1 MKHDRAETELD
12 PNKVIERYRRAKTR
26 RSLWEGHWRECYEYA
41 LPQREGVIDPANP
54 GAKKGTRLYDATAT
68 DAVDQLAASLLSEL
82 IPPWGR
88 WFDFKPGKEAPEEQ
102 HAEMAKILERSA
114 SVLQGN
120 FDRSNF
126 AVEMHQCYLDLV
138 TVGTACLMFEEAPVG
153 EPTGFRFTAV
163 PLSEVVFEES
173 LSGRLDVTYR
183 RAELTRAQFQE
194 RFPDAPLSDADGS
207 ETAADEKIAVIEAVQ
222 PGKRGYEYIA
232 VREAADDG
240 TKESDVLRTG
250 TFRSSPFINFR
261 WVKAPGEIYGRS
273 PVMKALPDIK
283 TANKVVELVLKN
295 ASIAVTGIWQ
305 ADDDG
310 VLNPA
315 TIKLEPGTI
324 IPKAV
329 GSAGLTPLKP
339 ANDMDLSSIV
349 LEQMRARIRHALLSD
364 IIGQPDKPD
373 MTATEVIQRS
383 LEMARLLG
391 ATYGRLQAEM
401 LTPIAM
407 RAVSIL
413 QRRGEMP
420 RFEIDGRVVELEYTS
435 PLARERARREAGMVS
450 EWIRGLAALG
460 PEAMALVD
468 PLKTARY
475 TARAFGVPEDILK
488 SDEELADASAQK
500 TGLADMPALAGLAGG
515 AAMPEGDDFLTEML
529 AKLGDTMN
537 VGDLAAPPNA
547 TSPNR
552 QTPSRSINQMTGETD
567 AGA

>member
-1 MKHDRAETELD
+1 MKHDQTKTDIAPDKL
-12 PNKVIERYRRAKTR
+12 IERYRRAKAR
-26 RSLWEGHWRECYEYA
+26 RSQWEGHWRECYEYA
-41 LPQREGVIDPANP
+41 LPQRESVIDPANP
-54 GAKKGTRLYDATAT
+54 GVKKGNRLYDATAT

-82 IPPWGR
+82 TPPWGR
-88 WFDFKPGKEAPEEQ
+88 WFDFKPGKDAPEDQ
-102 HAEMAKILERSA
+102 HAEMAKILERAA

-138 TVGTACLMFEEAPVG
+138 TAGTACLMFEEAPAG
-153 EPTGFRFTAV
+153 DQSAFRFTAV

-183 RAELTRAQFQE
+183 RAELTRTQFQE
-194 RFPDAPLSDADGS
+194 RFPDAVLPDIDDGN
-207 ETAADEKIAVIEAVQ
+207 AADEKISVIEAVQ
-222 PGKRGYEYIA
+222 PGSRGYEYVA
-232 VREAADDG
+232 VREAADNGGSDA
-240 TKESDVLRTG
+240 DVLATG
-250 TFRSSPFINFR
+250 AFRSSPFINFR

-349 LEQMRARIRHALLSD
+349 LEQMRTRIRHALLSD
-364 IIGQPDKPD
+364 IIGQPDRPD

-391 ATYGRLQAEM
+391 ATYGRLQAEL

-413 QRRGEMP
+413 QRRGETP
-420 RFEIDGRVVELEYTS
+420 SFEIDGRVVELEYTS
-435 PLARERARREAGMVS
+435 PLARERTRREAGMVS
-450 EWIRGLAALG
+450 EWIRGLTALG

-468 PLKTARY
+468 PLKAARY

-488 SDEELADASAQK
+488 TDEELTTASA
-500 TGLADMPALAGLAGG
+500 MPSPPTLPGGMAL
-515 AAMPEGDDFLTEML
+515 PEEGDFLSEL
-529 AKLGDTMN
+529 LEKLGDTMGSAN
-537 VGDLAAPPNA
+537 MMPGAAPDQASPQAPAPSSASTANVSIGASDA
-547 TSPNR
+547 T
-552 QTPSRSINQMTGETD
+552 T
-567 AGA
+567 